1 MGPFEAVVLLPVK
14 AAPVSSGVAAYEVE
28 QIHDA
33 AAEVVLL
40 LV

>member
-1 MGPFEAVVLLPVK
+1 MGPFEAVVILPAKTVS
-14 AAPVSSGVAAYEVE
+14 VSSGVVAYEVE